1 MNKKRE
7 VKTIEL
13 NFSNKTLYIFL
24 VLIVLVILG
33 IGVYAYGNPGAPAT
47 LGHTTGELMPSCT
60 GILTST
66 SGVANSWGCI
76 PSPPSCSLTNQV
88 LHWDGSSWSCA
99 TIDVGF
105 DCYWS
110 GWSPDCSCL
119 TLENPVTPCGYDLVG
134 NPIYATQTTQ
144 EYCIGG
150 TITDTRIVWCC
161 NGVGGPC
168 QAM

>member
-76 PSPPSCSLTNQV
+76 PSPPSCSLANQV

-99 TIDVGF
+99 TVDLGYE
-105 DCYWS
+105 CYWQGWDGTCPCSSSEGEVCADGSSAYLRTFWQCSS
-110 GWSPDCSCL
+110 G
-119 TLENPVTPCGYDLVG
+119 TLIGSD
-134 NPIYATQTTQ
+134 TQ
-144 EYCIGG
+144 
-150 TITDTRIVWCC
+150 WCC
-161 NGVGGPC
+161 NTFGGLC
-168 QAM
+168 QAV